1 MELFKKRKNLI
12 NNLNK
17 VINSLEYENNQL
29 KEKNRIYEKDLI
41 ILLDNA
47 KEFRERIK
55 DLENN
60 IELLTNNLSP
70 AKKKKLGL

>member
-1 MELFKKRKNLI
+1 MELFKTRKNLI
-12 NNLNK
+12 NNFKK

-41 ILLDNA
+41 ILLDNE

>member
-1 MELFKKRKNLI
+1 MELFKTRKKLI
-12 NNLNK
+12 NNLKK

-47 KEFRERIK
+47 KEFRERIT

-70 AKKKKLGL
+70 AKKEKIGL

>member
-1 MELFKKRKNLI
+1 MELFKTRKKLI
-12 NNLNK
+12 NNLKK

-47 KEFRERIK
+47 KEFGERIK

-70 AKKKKLGL
+70 AKKKKIGL

>member
-1 MELFKKRKNLI
+1 MGLFKTRKNLI
-12 NNLNK
+12 NNLKK

-47 KEFRERIK
+47 KKFRERIK

>member
-1 MELFKKRKNLI
+1 MELFKTRTNLI
-12 NNLNK
+12 NNLKK

>member
-12 NNLNK
+12 NNFKK

>member
-1 MELFKKRKNLI
+1 MELFKTRKNLI
-12 NNLNK
+12 NNFKK

-47 KEFRERIK
+47 KELRE
-55 DLENN
+55 LA
-60 IELLTNNLSP
+60 
-70 AKKKKLGL
+70 AKTKGY

>member
-1 MELFKKRKNLI
+1 MELFKTRKKLI
-12 NNLNK
+12 NNLKK
-17 VINSLEYENNQL
+17 VINSLEYENKQL

-47 KEFRERIK
+47 KEFRERIT

-70 AKKKKLGL
+70 AKKKKIGL